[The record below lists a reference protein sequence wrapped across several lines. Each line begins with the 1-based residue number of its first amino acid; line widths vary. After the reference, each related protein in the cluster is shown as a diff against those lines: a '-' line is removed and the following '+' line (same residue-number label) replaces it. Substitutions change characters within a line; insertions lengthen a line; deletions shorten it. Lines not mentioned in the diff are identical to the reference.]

1 MTTRKQEKANQKYM
15 DDRFEDEYN
24 NDIDIL
30 IDSLESN
37 LNEIGDMS
45 ELSTADLSGHEYTY
59 LSYSQFEIELLK
71 YIRAKS
77 DPTEISYAER
87 NEQRRQE
94 IVAADSSYTLDM
106 LEQMSNDD
114 MTDLHISLCYGPII
128 DNVMY
133 APGTTEAEAEARA
146 ELAELEKELA

>member
-1 MTTRKQEKANQKYM
+1 MATRKQEKANQKYM

-24 NDIDIL
+24 SDIDIL
-30 IDSLESN
+30 IDSLQSN

-45 ELSTADLSGHEYTY
+45 ELSTADLSGHSFTY
-59 LSYSQFEIELLK
+59 LTYSQFEIELLQ
-71 YIRAKS
+71 YVRAKS
-77 DPTEISYAER
+77 DPTEIWYAER

-94 IVAADSSYTLDM
+94 IVAHDSSYTLDM

-114 MTDLHISLCYGPII
+114 TTDLHILLKGQQ
-128 DNVMY
+128 D
-133 APGTTEAEAEARA
+133 AKA